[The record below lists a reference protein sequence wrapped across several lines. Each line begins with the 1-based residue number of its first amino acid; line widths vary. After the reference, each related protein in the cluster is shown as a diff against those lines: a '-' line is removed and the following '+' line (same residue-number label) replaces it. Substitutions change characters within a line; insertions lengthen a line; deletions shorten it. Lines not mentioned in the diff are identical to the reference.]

1 MTALWQCA
9 EVLTATG
16 GASKGDRDWAAAGV
30 SIDSRTTRAGDLFVA
45 IRGPN
50 HDGHRFTADAFAR
63 GAVAAIV
70 EPGRTDLAP
79 QVAVPD
85 TLAAL
90 ASLGR
95 ESRRRSSARVV
106 AVTGS
111 VGKTSTKEALAA
123 ALGRHKPTHSSIG
136 SFNNH
141 WGVPLS
147 LARMPR
153 ESAFAAFEI
162 GMNHAGEITPLSR
175 LVRPHVAIVTT
186 VEAVHLEFFSSVRE
200 IALAKAEIFAG
211 LEPGGIAVLNRDN
224 MYFDLLSERANA
236 CGAAR
241 IVSFGETE
249 RADAR
254 LIKAVFHPDC
264 TCISADIDGQPM
276 TYKVGI
282 PGRHWVRNSLAVLAA
297 VKALGGDLGL
307 AGLALGVLSPPT
319 GRGNRHTVNLPA
331 GSFTVIDESYN
342 ANPASMQAAI
352 ATLGE
357 SPIVRGARRI
367 AVLGDMLEMGDDA
380 ATFHRDLAKPIAAA
394 KVDLV
399 FCAGTNMRALAQALP
414 QARLGGYTGNA
425 AELIAQVAQAVR
437 PGDVVM
443 IKGSYGSRMG
453 PIVEALRMLGQPAPR
468 RANGG

>member
-175 LVRPHVAIVTT
+175 LVRPHVQSSRRSRPYISSSSPRRVRSRWRRPR
-186 VEAVHLEFFSSVRE
+186 FSQAS
-200 IALAKAEIFAG
+200 
-211 LEPGGIAVLNRDN
+211 
-224 MYFDLLSERANA
+224 
-236 CGAAR
+236 
-241 IVSFGETE
+241 
-249 RADAR
+249 
-254 LIKAVFHPDC
+254 
-264 TCISADIDGQPM
+264 
-276 TYKVGI
+276 
-282 PGRHWVRNSLAVLAA
+282 
-297 VKALGGDLGL
+297 
-307 AGLALGVLSPPT
+307 
-319 GRGNRHTVNLPA
+319 
-331 GSFTVIDESYN
+331 
-342 ANPASMQAAI
+342 NPAASPSST
-352 ATLGE
+352 ATTCTSISCRSGPTRVAL
-357 SPIVRGARRI
+357 
-367 AVLGDMLEMGDDA
+367 
-380 ATFHRDLAKPIAAA
+380 LA
-394 KVDLV
+394 
-399 FCAGTNMRALAQALP
+399 
-414 QARLGGYTGNA
+414 
-425 AELIAQVAQAVR
+425 
-437 PGDVVM
+437 
-443 IKGSYGSRMG
+443 S
-453 PIVEALRMLGQPAPR
+453 
-468 RANGG
+468 